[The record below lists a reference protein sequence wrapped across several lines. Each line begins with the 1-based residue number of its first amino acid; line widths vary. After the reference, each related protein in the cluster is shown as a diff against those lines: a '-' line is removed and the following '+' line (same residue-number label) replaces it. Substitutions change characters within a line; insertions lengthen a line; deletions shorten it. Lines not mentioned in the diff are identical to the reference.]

1 MSTRAAPTVIVSRSV
16 PPEHEDAFGVW
27 VTSLIT
33 AAYRSP
39 GYVSAGIERP
49 NATHP
54 GEWLVVYRFDSGP
67 SLDAWLASELAS
79 DTRRALLEEGR
90 GLFDGD
96 AVEQIVAGV
105 PEQDTVRVVSSYQI
119 RDGVD
124 TEHILLHQRLLNEL
138 RKFEGFIQRHLLDAV
153 PGVQP
158 ETVVTLTFDSRD
170 HLLVWIESGERQAA
184 LKELRML
191 TVGDLT
197 TSILGGFAG
206 WFPTG
211 ESGSGV
217 PKWKQAVVVFIALY
231 PTVIFTSYLARWFW
245 PDLNLL
251 VAIFVGNVISIAILT
266 WMLMPAVT
274 SRLAGW
280 LRR

>member
-1 MSTRAAPTVIVSRSV
+1 MSARAAPTVIVSRTV
-16 PPEHEDAFGVW
+16 QAKDEDAFGIW

-33 AAYRSP
+33 AAYRTP

-54 GEWLVVYRFDSGP
+54 GEWLVVYSFDSGP
-67 SLDAWLASELAS
+67 SLDAWLVSE
-79 DTRRALLEEGR
+79 TRQALIEEGR
-90 GLFDGD
+90 DLFDGE
-96 AVEQIVAGV
+96 AVEQIVAGI
-105 PEQDTVRVVSSYQI
+105 PEQENVRVVSSYQL

-138 RKFEGFIQRHLLDAV
+138 QKFEGFIQRDLLDAV

-158 ETVVTLTFDSRD
+158 ETVVTLTFDTREN
-170 HLLVWIESGERQAA
+170 LLVWVESNERQAA
-184 LKELRML
+184 VKELEAL

-197 TSILGGFAG
+197 TSILGGFGG

-211 ESGSGV
+211 DSGSGV

-231 PTVIFTSYLARWFW
+231 PTVIVTSYLARCFW

-251 VAIFVGNVISIAILT
+251 VAIFVGNIISIAILT
-266 WMLMPAVT
+266 WILMPFVT
-274 SRLAGW
+274 SKLAGW